1 MYIYI
6 PVSVI
11 SFLLHNNLIHKVWV
25 DLINE
30 RQQKTHGFLGKI
42 SKSFGINLSRGQ
54 QVLPKNY
61 SYLSPTEL
69 LDLCCSVV
77 QFIPLECRS
86 IVVAQ

>member
-54 QVLPKNY
+54 
-61 SYLSPTEL
+61 
-69 LDLCCSVV
+69 
-77 QFIPLECRS
+77 
-86 IVVAQ
+86 